1 MRRLFL
7 CCTLAALLA
16 GCGTTETPPASASAE
31 PASARQPTGPVLV
44 VKVDSISCEGCC
56 NTIKEEIAALPGV
69 THVEADPETKL
80 VEIEV
85 ADAGFD
91 SQVVLDRLNEIKYDK
106 CEVVKDV
113 KN

>member
-1 MRRLFL
+1 MRRLLF
-7 CCTLAALLA
+7 CCALAALVA
-16 GCGTTETPPASASAE
+16 GCGTTEAPPTATSVTPTSAE
-31 PASARQPTGPVLV
+31 PTGPVLV

-69 THVEADPETKL
+69 TSVEANPETKL
-80 VEIEV
+80 VEIHV
-85 ADAGFD
+85 ADASFD
-91 SQVVLDRLNEIKYDK
+91 SKVVLDRLNEIKYDK